1 LRAFY
6 YPSHKAIRGWRGE
19 EGDSITLI
27 EKGISHIAEDTD
39 PEKGIIMATFDVG
52 NFNPS
57 ALSLHFPR

>member
-1 LRAFY
+1 
-6 YPSHKAIRGWRGE
+6 
-19 EGDSITLI
+19 LI